1 MRRMIRTFENENGIS
16 VKTSAA
22 LVLGNNYDSATKD
35 PLGKQLDQTQ
45 LSFHRVRARVSDQP
59 KYYNNVPWYIIRQ
72 HSVHTDGGLMTD
84 VAL

>member
-1 MRRMIRTFENENGIS
+1 MIRTFENENGIS

-22 LVLGNNYDSATKD
+22 LVLGNNYDSVTKG

-45 LSFHRVRARVSDQP
+45 FPPGARACQRP
-59 KYYNNVPWYIIRQ
+59 TEILYNNVPWYIIRQ